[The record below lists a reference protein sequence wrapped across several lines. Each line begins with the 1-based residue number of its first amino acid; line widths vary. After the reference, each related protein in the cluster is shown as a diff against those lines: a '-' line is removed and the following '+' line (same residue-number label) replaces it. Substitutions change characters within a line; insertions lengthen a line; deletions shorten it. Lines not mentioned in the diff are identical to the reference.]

1 MGHNRDQKYI
11 IAFGENLR
19 KLRVSKNLGQE
30 DLAHKCEIPL
40 SQVGRLERGV
50 RSPTLST
57 ILILAKGLG
66 VEPKVLLDFKYKG

>member
-11 IAFGENLR
+11 KAFGENLR
-19 KLRVSKNLGQE
+19 KLRISKDYAQE
-30 DLAHKCEIPL
+30 DLAHKCDIPL

-57 ILILAKGLG
+57 ILILAKGLE
-66 VEPKVLLDFKYKG
+66 VEPKVLLDFKYKA